1 MSSENVCTRVLLVD
15 DHDLI
20 RRGLRYALGRDE
32 QFHVVGEAATVSAAL
47 DLAEALRPDVVIV
60 DVRLPDGNGFDL
72 TRTLRAASE
81 TMGIVVLTVHIG
93 DDELLSAL
101 EAGASAFVSKSA
113 PSGEV
118 VAAARHAAAAP
129 GAFTATDLSGVLDRR
144 LAPANRRMTHREDQ
158 VLQLLADGMTV
169 ASVGKMLL
177 VSESTVK
184 NHITHLYEKL
194 GARTRSQALMT
205 ATQLGLV
212 KLRS

>member
-1 MSSENVCTRVLLVD
+1 MSSEKVCTRVLLVD

-20 RRGLRYALGRDE
+20 RRGLRYALARDE